1 MISETGRFSFTSTK
15 KIVVQTMVRVCTTNV
30 NMFILRSFNILGG
43 TKLIFKYNRKS
54 HTLLRIIYSKS
65 Q

>member
-1 MISETGRFSFTSTK
+1 MISETGRPSFTSTK
-15 KIVVQTMVRVCTTNV
+15 KIVVQAMVWVCTTNV

-43 TKLIFKYNRKS
+43 TKLFFKYNRKS
-54 HTLLRIIYSKS
+54 HTSLRIIYSKS